1 MHSDQDEIARG
12 LRLAAVAVISAVVTA
27 TVVIGAGNAWL
38 SLRHPASMGAA
49 LPAPR
54 LIQTSG

>member
-1 MHSDQDEIARG
+1 MPSDQDEIARG
-12 LRLAAVAVISAVVTA
+12 LRLAAVAVVSAIVTA

-38 SLRHPASMGAA
+38 SRSPPTSSDVAS
-49 LPAPR
+49 PTPQ

>member
-1 MHSDQDEIARG
+1 MPSDQDEIARG
-12 LRLAAVAVISAVVTA
+12 LRLAAVAVVSAIVTA

-38 SLRHPASMGAA
+38 SRSLPTSRDVAS
-49 LPAPR
+49 PTPQ